1 MTAPARRTRQ
11 RAAQR
16 ARGARRPR
24 LRLALQGL
32 DAFAGLP
39 AASTLRRWIGR
50 ALQGDA
56 YLTLRFVD
64 AREGRRLNRD
74 FRGRDYATNVLT
86 FDYRRRAP
94 VQADIV
100 LCLPVVAREA
110 RAQGKT
116 LRAHL
121 AHLVIH
127 GTLHAQGYQH
137 DRADEATQMERLET
151 RLLAGLGYADP
162 YVERSARPPRSAAAR
177 PVR

>member
-1 MTAPARRTRQ
+1 MTAPARRRPQ
-11 RAAQR
+11 PVAQR
-16 ARGARRPR
+16 AGGGRRPR
-24 LRLALQGL
+24 LRLALQGR
-32 DAFAGLP
+32 DAFDGLP

-50 ALQGDA
+50 ALRSDA
-56 YLTLRFVD
+56 ELTLRFVD

-86 FDYRRRAP
+86 FDYSRAP

-127 GTLHAQGYQH
+127 GTLHAQGYEH
-137 DRADEATQMERLET
+137 DRADEAARMERLET

-162 YVERSARPPRSAAAR
+162 YVEGPARPPRSAAAR
-177 PVR
+177 PAR